1 MNRFSIGTHA
11 FILIVLAVGIIYS
24 LPNLY
29 PAKPAI
35 QIAYTDSGQSADQG
49 LLNEVTEILSAK
61 SIQSESIGLKDNNI
75 VAKFSSFDDQLAAKS
90 ALQRILLDRAIV
102 ALNLEPSTPQ
112 WLRDIGGG
120 PLKLGLD
127 LSGGVHFLLEVDI
140 ESALDNRLDSL
151 LNQYRKKF
159 RDDRINVES
168 SQKKDKELSFSF
180 ASDED
185 YNKALKV
192 FGDDNITAVGTALY
206 DIQTNTIRN
215 NVDIS
220 YSQSAIKEIRDYAV
234 GQNLMTLRNRVNEL
248 GVSEPIVQ
256 RQGSSRIVVELPGVQ
271 DTTAAK
277 KIIGKTANLEFRLE
291 AAPDDN
297 ITAVGTAL
305 YDIQTNTIR
314 NNVDISY
321 SQSAIK
327 EIRDYAVGQNLM
339 TLRNRVNELGVSEPI
354 VQRQGSSRI
363 VVELPGVQDTTAA
376 KKIIGKT
383 ANLEFRL
390 EAAPTTSRLR
400 KEEFTYQ
407 DERMG
412 SAYLEKNII
421 VAGERVTNASSG
433 FDESGFAQV
442 NISLDMQGGRAMQK
456 ATSGN
461 IGRRLGVL
469 FVERKNKSTL
479 TIDENGDEVIEQSSY
494 IEKNIISL
502 ATVQAVLGTGFRITG
517 VGSPQEASE
526 LALLLRAGA
535 LAAPMKFVEE
545 RTVGPSLGKENIELG
560 IRSIII
566 GLLSV
571 VLFMVFYYR
580 WFGLAAN
587 IALFANV
594 VLITGFMS
602 LLGATLTLP
611 GIAGIV
617 LTIGMAVDANV
628 LIFSRIR
635 EELAEGRDPQTAI
648 QEGFSRAFVTIFDA
662 NVTTLIAS
670 IVLYAIGTG
679 PIKGF
684 AITLSIGIITSMFT
698 AILGTR
704 AIINLMY
711 GNKNIKE
718 LRV

>member
-1 MNRFSIGTHA
+1 MNRFSIWTYI
-11 FILIVLAVGIIYS
+11 FILSVLSIGIIYS

-35 QIAYTDSGQSADQG
+35 QIAYTDSGKSSDQQ
-49 LLNEVTEILSAK
+49 LLTRVRDILESKDIRTESV
-61 SIQSESIGLKDNNI
+61 GLKENNI
-75 VAKFSSFDDQLAAKS
+75 VVKFNSLDDQLAGKA
-90 ALQRILLDRAIV
+90 ALQRALLDQAIV

-140 ESALDNRLDSL
+140 DSALDNRLESL
-151 LNQYRKKF
+151 LNEYRKKF

-168 SQKKDKELSFSF
+168 SRKDNKDLLFSFS
-180 ASDED
+180 SDED
-185 YNKALKV
+185 YSKALKI
-192 FGDDNITAVGTALY
+192 FTQDNVTPLGTSLFDLRPNAL
-206 DIQTNTIRN
+206 RN
-215 NVDIS
+215 LVELS

-256 RQGSSRIVVELPGVQ
+256 RQGSSRIVVQLPGVQ

-291 AAPDDN
+291 AAS
-297 ITAVGTAL
+297 T
-305 YDIQTNTIR
+305 
-314 NNVDISY
+314 S
-321 SQSAIK
+321 
-327 EIRDYAVGQNLM
+327 
-339 TLRNRVNELGVSEPI
+339 
-354 VQRQGSSRI
+354 
-363 VVELPGVQDTTAA
+363 
-376 KKIIGKT
+376 
-383 ANLEFRL
+383 
-390 EAAPTTSRLR
+390 SRLR
-400 KEEFTYQ
+400 KEEFDFQ

-412 SAYLEKNII
+412 SAFLEKNII
-421 VAGERVTNASSG
+421 VAGERVTNANSG

-442 NISLDMQGGRAMQK
+442 NITLDMQGGRAMQK
-456 ATSGN
+456 ATNGN

-469 FVERKNKSTL
+469 FVEQKNKSVL
-479 TIDENGDEVIEQSSY
+479 KKDSNGEDVIEQSSY
-494 IEKNIISL
+494 IEKKIISL
-502 ATVQAVLGTGFRITG
+502 ATVQAVLGTNFRITG

-560 IRSIII
+560 VRSIII

-571 VLFMVFYYR
+571 IAFMLFYYR

-635 EELAEGRDPQTAI
+635 EELKAGKEPQTAI
-648 QEGFSRAFVTIFDA
+648 QEGFSRAFVTIVDA

-670 IVLYAIGTG
+670 IILYAIGTG
-679 PIKGF
+679 PVKGF
-684 AITLSIGIITSMFT
+684 AITLSIGILTSMFT

-704 AIINLMY
+704 AIINIMY
-711 GNKNIKE
+711 GNKNLKE

>member
-1 MNRFSIGTHA
+1 MNRFSVWTYT
-11 FILIVLAVGIIYS
+11 FILMVLSIGVIYS

-29 PAKPAI
+29 PSKPAI
-35 QIAYTDSGQSADQG
+35 QIAYTDSGKSADQM
-49 LLNEVTEILSAK
+49 LLTQVQQILSDQNISA
-61 SIQSESIGLKDNNI
+61 ESVGLKENNI
-75 VAKFSSFDDQLAAKS
+75 VAKFTSFDDQLAGKS
-90 ALQRILLDRAIV
+90 ALQRSLLDQAIV

-140 ESALDNRLDSL
+140 DSALDNRLESL
-151 LNQYRKKF
+151 LNEYRKKF
-159 RDDRINVES
+159 RDDRISVES
-168 SQKKDKELSFSF
+168 SRKDNKELFFSF

-185 YNKALKV
+185 YNKAVKI
-192 FGDDNITAVGTALY
+192 FNEDNVTPLGTALY
-206 DIQTNTIRN
+206 DLSPNSVRN
-215 NVDIS
+215 LVELA
-220 YSQSAIKEIRDYAV
+220 YSSSAIKEIRDYAV

-291 AAPDDN
+291 A
-297 ITAVGTAL
+297 
-305 YDIQTNTIR
+305 
-314 NNVDISY
+314 
-321 SQSAIK
+321 
-327 EIRDYAVGQNLM
+327 
-339 TLRNRVNELGVSEPI
+339 
-354 VQRQGSSRI
+354 SS
-363 VVELPGVQDTTAA
+363 
-376 KKIIGKT
+376 
-383 ANLEFRL
+383 
-390 EAAPTTSRLR
+390 TTSRLR
-400 KEEFTYQ
+400 KEEFDFQ
-407 DERMG
+407 DGRMS
-412 SAYLEKNII
+412 SAFLEKNII
-421 VAGERVTNASSG
+421 VAGERVTNANSG

-442 NISLDMQGGRAMQK
+442 NITLDMQGGRAMQK
-456 ATSGN
+456 ATNGN
-461 IGRRLGVL
+461 IGRRLAVL
-469 FVERKNKSTL
+469 FVEQKNKSVL
-479 TIDENGDEVIEQSSY
+479 VQDDEGNDLIEQSSY
-494 IEKNIISL
+494 IEKEIISL
-502 ATVQAVLGTGFRITG
+502 ATVQAVLGTAFRITG

-560 IRSIII
+560 VRSIII

-571 VLFMVFYYR
+571 IAFMLFYYR

-635 EELAEGRDPQTAI
+635 EELKEGKEPQTAI
-648 QEGFSRAFVTIFDA
+648 QEGFSRAFVTIVDA

-679 PIKGF
+679 PVKGF
-684 AITLSIGIITSMFT
+684 AITLSIGILTSMFT

-704 AIINLMY
+704 AIINIMY

>member
-11 FILIVLAVGIIYS
+11 FILIVLAIGIIYS

-49 LLNEVTEILSAK
+49 LLNEVSDILKAK
-61 SIQSESIGLKDNNI
+61 NIQSESVGLKDNNI

-159 RDDRINVES
+159 RDDRISVES
-168 SQKKDKELSFSF
+168 SQKNDKELSFSF
-180 ASDED
+180 VSDED
-185 YNKALKV
+185 YNKALKI

-215 NVDIS
+215 KVDIA
-220 YSQSAIKEIRDYAV
+220 YSQGAIKEIRDYAV

-291 AAPDDN
+291 A
-297 ITAVGTAL
+297 
-305 YDIQTNTIR
+305 
-314 NNVDISY
+314 
-321 SQSAIK
+321 
-327 EIRDYAVGQNLM
+327 
-339 TLRNRVNELGVSEPI
+339 
-354 VQRQGSSRI
+354 SS
-363 VVELPGVQDTTAA
+363 
-376 KKIIGKT
+376 
-383 ANLEFRL
+383 
-390 EAAPTTSRLR
+390 TTSRLR
-400 KEEFTYQ
+400 KEEFDYK

-412 SAYLEKNII
+412 SADLEKSVI

-469 FVERKNKSTL
+469 FVERKNKSIL
-479 TIDENGDEVIEQSSY
+479 TTDENGNEVIEQSSY

-502 ATVQAVLGTGFRITG
+502 ATVQAVLGTSFRITG

-545 RTVGPSLGKENIELG
+545 RTVGPSLGKENIQLG
-560 IRSIII
+560 IKSIII

-635 EELAEGRDPQTAI
+635 EELAEGKDPQTAI
-648 QEGFSRAFVTIFDA
+648 EQGFSRAFVTIFDA

-711 GNKNIKE
+711 GNKNIQE

>member
-1 MNRFSIGTHA
+1 MNRFSIWTHGL
-11 FILIVLAVGIIYS
+11 ILFVLSIGVLYS

-29 PAKPAI
+29 PANPAI
-35 QIAYTDSGQSADQG
+35 QIAYTDSGKSADQN
-49 LLNEVTEILSAK
+49 LLNQVNEILASK
-61 SIQSESIGLKDNNI
+61 SIVSEFVGLKENNI

-90 ALQRILLDRAIV
+90 ALQRILLDQAIV

-127 LSGGVHFLLEVDI
+127 LAGGVHFLLEVDI

-159 RDDRINVES
+159 RDDRISVES
-168 SQKKDKELSFSF
+168 SQKKDKELIFTF
-180 ASDED
+180 VSDED
-185 YNKALKV
+185 YNKALRI

-206 DIQTNTIRN
+206 DLQPNAIRN
-215 NVDIS
+215 RVALS
-220 YSQSAIKEIRDYAV
+220 YSKSAIKEIRDYAV

-291 AAPDDN
+291 A
-297 ITAVGTAL
+297 
-305 YDIQTNTIR
+305 
-314 NNVDISY
+314 
-321 SQSAIK
+321 
-327 EIRDYAVGQNLM
+327 
-339 TLRNRVNELGVSEPI
+339 
-354 VQRQGSSRI
+354 GS
-363 VVELPGVQDTTAA
+363 
-376 KKIIGKT
+376 
-383 ANLEFRL
+383 
-390 EAAPTTSRLR
+390 TTSRLR
-400 KEEFTYQ
+400 KEEFDFK

-412 SAYLEKNII
+412 SAYLEKSVI
-421 VAGERVTNASSG
+421 VAGERVTNASTG

-442 NISLDMQGGRAMQK
+442 SITLDMQGGRAMQK

-461 IGRRLGVL
+461 IGRKLGVL
-469 FVERKNKSTL
+469 FVERKNKSNL
-479 TIDENGDEVIEQSSY
+479 TTDENGNEVIEQTSY
-494 IEKNIISL
+494 TEKNIISL
-502 ATVQAVLGTGFRITG
+502 ATVQAVLGTAFRITN
-517 VGSPQEASE
+517 VGTPQEASE

-571 VLFMVFYYR
+571 IAFMLFYYR

-587 IALFANV
+587 IALFANI

-635 EELAEGRDPQTAI
+635 EELAEGKDPQTAI
-648 QEGFSRAFVTIFDA
+648 NEGFSRAFVTIFDA

-684 AITLSIGIITSMFT
+684 AITLSIGILTSMFT

-711 GNKNIKE
+711 GNKNIQE

>member
-1 MNRFSIGTHA
+1 MNRFSIWTYA
-11 FILIVLAVGIIYS
+11 FILMVLSIGLIYS

-35 QIAYTDSGQSADQG
+35 QIAYTDSGKSADQI
-49 LLNEVTEILSAK
+49 LLNQVQDILEDQ
-61 SIQSESIGLKDNNI
+61 SIDVESVGLKDNNI
-75 VAKFSSFDDQLAAKS
+75 IAKFNSFDDQLAGKA
-90 ALQRILLDRAIV
+90 ALQNTLLDRAIV

-140 ESALDNRLDSL
+140 DSALDNRLESL
-151 LNQYRKKF
+151 LNEYRKKF

-168 SQKKDKELSFSF
+168 SRKEGKELLFSF

-185 YNKALKV
+185 YNKALRM
-192 FGDDNITAVGTALY
+192 FNEDNITPLGTPFY
-206 DIQTNTIRN
+206 DLKPNSVRN
-215 NVDIS
+215 LVEVA
-220 YSQSAIKEIRDYAV
+220 YSQNAIKEIRDYAV

-291 AAPDDN
+291 AA
-297 ITAVGTAL
+297 
-305 YDIQTNTIR
+305 
-314 NNVDISY
+314 S
-321 SQSAIK
+321 
-327 EIRDYAVGQNLM
+327 
-339 TLRNRVNELGVSEPI
+339 
-354 VQRQGSSRI
+354 
-363 VVELPGVQDTTAA
+363 
-376 KKIIGKT
+376 
-383 ANLEFRL
+383 
-390 EAAPTTSRLR
+390 TTSRLR
-400 KEEFTYQ
+400 KEEFDFQ

-412 SAYLEKNII
+412 SAFLEKNII

-442 NISLDMQGGRAMQK
+442 NITLDMQGGRAMQK
-456 ATSGN
+456 ATNGN

-469 FVERKNKSTL
+469 FVEQKNKSVL
-479 TIDENGDEVIEQSSY
+479 IQDAEGNDVIEQTSF
-494 IEKNIISL
+494 IEKEIISL
-502 ATVQAVLGTGFRITG
+502 ATVQAVLGTAFRITG

-560 IRSIII
+560 VRSIII

-571 VLFMVFYYR
+571 IAFMLFYYR
-580 WFGLAAN
+580 WFGFAAN

-635 EELAEGRDPQTAI
+635 EELKEGKDPQTAI
-648 QEGFSRAFVTIFDA
+648 QEGFSRAFVTIVDA

-679 PIKGF
+679 PVKGF
-684 AITLSIGIITSMFT
+684 AITLSIGILTSMFT

>member
-1 MNRFSIGTHA
+1 
-11 FILIVLAVGIIYS
+11 LVLGFTYA

-29 PAKPAI
+29 PTQPSI
-35 QIAYTDSGQSADQG
+35 QVAYTDSGKSADQM
-49 LLNEVTEILSAK
+49 LLNELENIL
-61 SIQSESIGLKDNNI
+61 ENNQVGYEELFLREGKI
-75 VAKFSSFDDQLAAKS
+75 VIKFSTLDQQLESKTI
-90 ALQRILLDRAIV
+90 LQNKLLDKVII
-102 ALNLEPSTPQ
+102 ALNLEPTTPD
-112 WLRDIGGG
+112 WLKNLGGK
-120 PLKLGLD
+120 PVKLGLD

-159 RDDRINVES
+159 RDDRISVES
-168 SQKKDKELSFSF
+168 SQKNDKELIFEF
-180 ASDED
+180 LGDED
-185 YNKALKV
+185 YSKALKI
-192 FGDDNITAVGTALY
+192 FGDDNITSVGTALY
-206 DIQTNTIRN
+206 DLQPSSIRN
-215 NVDIS
+215 RVS
-220 YSQSAIKEIRDYAV
+220 LAYSQSAIKEIRDYAV

-291 AAPDDN
+291 AA
-297 ITAVGTAL
+297 
-305 YDIQTNTIR
+305 
-314 NNVDISY
+314 S
-321 SQSAIK
+321 
-327 EIRDYAVGQNLM
+327 
-339 TLRNRVNELGVSEPI
+339 
-354 VQRQGSSRI
+354 
-363 VVELPGVQDTTAA
+363 
-376 KKIIGKT
+376 
-383 ANLEFRL
+383 
-390 EAAPTTSRLR
+390 TTSRLR
-400 KEEFTYQ
+400 KEEFDYQ

-412 SAYLEKNII
+412 SAYLEKNVI

-461 IGRRLGVL
+461 IGRKLGVL
-469 FVERKNKSTL
+469 FVERKNKSILTL
-479 TIDENGDEVIEQSSY
+479 DENGQEVIEQTSY
-494 IEKNIISL
+494 IEKSIISL
-502 ATVQAVLGTGFRITG
+502 ATVQAVLGTNFRITG

-571 VLFMVFYYR
+571 IAFMLFYYR

-635 EELAEGRDPQTAI
+635 EELAEGKDPQTAI

-670 IVLYAIGTG
+670 VVLYAIGTG

-698 AILGTR
+698 AIIGTR

-711 GNKNIKE
+711 GNKNIQE

>member
-1 MNRFSIGTHA
+1 
-11 FILIVLAVGIIYS
+11 
-24 LPNLY
+24 
-29 PAKPAI
+29 
-35 QIAYTDSGQSADQG
+35 
-49 LLNEVTEILSAK
+49 
-61 SIQSESIGLKDNNI
+61 

-112 WLRDIGGG
+112 WLRNIGGG

-140 ESALDNRLDSL
+140 ESALDSRLDSL

-159 RDDRINVES
+159 RDDRISVEG

-185 YNKALKV
+185 YNKALKI
-192 FGDDNITAVGTALY
+192 FSDDNITAVGTALY
-206 DIQTNTIRN
+206 DIQTNAIRN
-215 NVDIS
+215 KVDIS

-234 GQNLMTLRNRVNEL
+234 GQNLMTLRKRVNLL

-277 KIIGKTANLEFRLE
+277 KLIGKTA
-291 AAPDDN
+291 
-297 ITAVGTAL
+297 T
-305 YDIQTNTIR
+305 
-314 NNVDISY
+314 
-321 SQSAIK
+321 
-327 EIRDYAVGQNLM
+327 
-339 TLRNRVNELGVSEPI
+339 
-354 VQRQGSSRI
+354 
-363 VVELPGVQDTTAA
+363 
-376 KKIIGKT
+376 
-383 ANLEFRL
+383 LEFRL

-400 KEEFTYQ
+400 KEEFDYK
-407 DERMG
+407 DEIMG
-412 SAYLEKNII
+412 SAYLEKTII

-442 NISLDMQGGRAMQK
+442 NISLDMQGGRALQK

-461 IGRRLGVL
+461 LGRRLGVL
-469 FVERKNKSTL
+469 FVEQKSKSVL
-479 TIDENGDEVIEQSSY
+479 ALDENGNEVIQQSSY
-494 IEKNIISL
+494 EDKKIISL
-502 ATVQAVLGTGFRITG
+502 ATVQAVLGTKFRITG
-517 VGSPQEASE
+517 VGSPREAKE
-526 LALLLRAGA
+526 LADLLVAGA

-571 VLFMVFYYR
+571 IAFMLFYYR

-635 EELAEGRDPQTAI
+635 EELADGRDPQTAI

-698 AILGTR
+698 AIMGTR

>member
-1 MNRFSIGTHA
+1 MNRFSIWTYT
-11 FILIVLAVGIIYS
+11 FILLVLSIGVIYS

-35 QIAYTDSGQSADQG
+35 QIAYTDSGKSADQI
-49 LLNEVTEILSAK
+49 LLNQVTQILNDQN
-61 SIQSESIGLKDNNI
+61 IFTESVGLKENNI
-75 VAKFSSFDDQLAAKS
+75 VAKFTSFDDQLAGKS
-90 ALQRILLDRAIV
+90 ALQRALLDQAIV

-140 ESALDNRLDSL
+140 DSALDNRLESL
-151 LNQYRKKF
+151 LNEYRKKF
-159 RDDRINVES
+159 RDDRISVES
-168 SQKKDKELSFSF
+168 SRKDNKDLFFSF

-185 YNKALKV
+185 YNKAVKI
-192 FGDDNITAVGTALY
+192 FNEDNVTPLGTALY
-206 DIQTNTIRN
+206 DLSPNSVRN
-215 NVDIS
+215 LVELS
-220 YSQSAIKEIRDYAV
+220 YSSSAIKEIRDYAV

-291 AAPDDN
+291 A
-297 ITAVGTAL
+297 
-305 YDIQTNTIR
+305 
-314 NNVDISY
+314 
-321 SQSAIK
+321 
-327 EIRDYAVGQNLM
+327 
-339 TLRNRVNELGVSEPI
+339 
-354 VQRQGSSRI
+354 SS
-363 VVELPGVQDTTAA
+363 
-376 KKIIGKT
+376 
-383 ANLEFRL
+383 
-390 EAAPTTSRLR
+390 TTSRLR
-400 KEEFTYQ
+400 KEEFDFQ

-412 SAYLEKNII
+412 SAFLEKNII

-442 NISLDMQGGRAMQK
+442 NITLDMQGGRAMQK
-456 ATSGN
+456 ATNGN
-461 IGRRLGVL
+461 IGRRLAVL
-469 FVERKNKSTL
+469 FVEQKNKSVL
-479 TIDENGDEVIEQSSY
+479 VQDDEGNDLIEQSSY
-494 IEKNIISL
+494 IEKEIISL
-502 ATVQAVLGTGFRITG
+502 ATVQAVLGTAFRITG

-560 IRSIII
+560 VRSIII

-571 VLFMVFYYR
+571 IAFMLFYYR

-635 EELAEGRDPQTAI
+635 EELKEGKEPQTAI
-648 QEGFSRAFVTIFDA
+648 QEGFSRAFVTIVDA

-670 IVLYAIGTG
+670 IILYAIGTG
-679 PIKGF
+679 PVKGF
-684 AITLSIGIITSMFT
+684 AITLSIGILTSMFT

-704 AIINLMY
+704 AIINIMY

>member
-1 MNRFSIGTHA
+1 MNRFSIWTYA
-11 FILIVLAVGIIYS
+11 FILMVLSIGLIYS

-35 QIAYTDSGQSADQG
+35 QIAYTDSGKSADQI
-49 LLNEVTEILSAK
+49 LLNQVTEILEDRSVGV
-61 SIQSESIGLKDNNI
+61 ESVGLKDNNI
-75 VAKFSSFDDQLAAKS
+75 IAKFNSFDDQLAGKA
-90 ALQRILLDRAIV
+90 ALQRVLLDRAVV
-102 ALNLEPSTPQ
+102 ALNLEPSTPK

-140 ESALDNRLDSL
+140 DIALDNRLESL
-151 LNQYRKKF
+151 LNEYRKKF
-159 RDDRINVES
+159 RDERINVES
-168 SQKKDKELSFSF
+168 SLKSNKDLIFSF
-180 ASDED
+180 ISDED
-185 YNKALKV
+185 YNKALRI
-192 FGDDNITAVGTALY
+192 FSDDNITSLGTPLY
-206 DIQTNTIRN
+206 DLRPNSLRN
-215 NVDIS
+215 LVEIA
-220 YSQSAIKEIRDYAV
+220 YSQNAIKEIRDYAV

-291 AAPDDN
+291 AA
-297 ITAVGTAL
+297 
-305 YDIQTNTIR
+305 
-314 NNVDISY
+314 S
-321 SQSAIK
+321 
-327 EIRDYAVGQNLM
+327 
-339 TLRNRVNELGVSEPI
+339 
-354 VQRQGSSRI
+354 
-363 VVELPGVQDTTAA
+363 
-376 KKIIGKT
+376 
-383 ANLEFRL
+383 
-390 EAAPTTSRLR
+390 TTSRLR
-400 KEEFTYQ
+400 KEEFDFQ

-412 SAYLEKNII
+412 SAFLEKNII
-421 VAGERVTNASSG
+421 VAGDRVTNASSG

-442 NISLDMQGGRAMQK
+442 NITLDMQGGRAMQK
-456 ATSGN
+456 ATNGN

-469 FVERKNKSTL
+469 FVEQKNKSVL
-479 TIDENGDEVIEQSSY
+479 TKDADDNDVIEQTSY
-494 IEKNIISL
+494 VTKEIISL
-502 ATVQAVLGTGFRITG
+502 ATVQAVLGTAFRITG

-560 IRSIII
+560 VRSIII

-571 VLFMVFYYR
+571 IAFMFFYYR
-580 WFGLAAN
+580 WFGFAAN

-635 EELAEGRDPQTAI
+635 EELKAGKDPQTAI
-648 QEGFSRAFVTIFDA
+648 QEGFSRAFVTIVDA

-670 IVLYAIGTG
+670 VVLYAIGTG
-679 PIKGF
+679 PVKGF
-684 AITLSIGIITSMFT
+684 AITLSIGILTSMFT

>member
-1 MNRFSIGTHA
+1 MNRFSIWTYA
-11 FILIVLAVGIIYS
+11 FILIVLSIGVLYS

-35 QIAYTDSGQSADQG
+35 QIAYTDSGMSADQS
-49 LLNEVTEILSAK
+49 LLDQVTKILAEK
-61 SIQSESIGLKDNNI
+61 NIPAESVGLKKNNI
-75 VAKFSSFDDQLAAKS
+75 VAKFTSFDDQLAGKA
-90 ALQRILLDRAIV
+90 ALQKTLLDQAIV

-140 ESALDNRLDSL
+140 DSALDNRLESL
-151 LNQYRKKF
+151 LSQYRKKF

-168 SQKKDKELSFSF
+168 SRKDNKDLLF
-180 ASDED
+180 AFVSDED
-185 YNKALKV
+185 YNKALRI
-192 FGDDNITAVGTALY
+192 FTEDNVTPLGTSLY
-206 DIQTNTIRN
+206 DLKLNSVRN
-215 NVDIS
+215 LVELA
-220 YSQSAIKEIRDYAV
+220 YSDSAIKEIRDYAV

-291 AAPDDN
+291 A
-297 ITAVGTAL
+297 
-305 YDIQTNTIR
+305 
-314 NNVDISY
+314 S
-321 SQSAIK
+321 
-327 EIRDYAVGQNLM
+327 
-339 TLRNRVNELGVSEPI
+339 
-354 VQRQGSSRI
+354 
-363 VVELPGVQDTTAA
+363 
-376 KKIIGKT
+376 
-383 ANLEFRL
+383 
-390 EAAPTTSRLR
+390 PTTSRLR
-400 KEEFTYQ
+400 KEEFNYQ

-442 NISLDMQGGRAMQK
+442 NLSLDMQGGRAMQK

-469 FVERKNKSTL
+469 FVEQKNKSVL
-479 TIDENGDEVIEQSSY
+479 TKDANGNEVIEQSSY
-494 IEKNIISL
+494 IEKEIISL
-502 ATVQAVLGTGFRITG
+502 ATVQDVLGTAFRITG

-560 IRSIII
+560 IKSIII

-571 VLFMVFYYR
+571 ITFMLFYYR
-580 WFGLAAN
+580 WFGFAAN

-635 EELAEGRDPQTAI
+635 EELKDGKDPQTAI
-648 QEGFSRAFVTIFDA
+648 QEGFSRAFVTIVDA

-679 PIKGF
+679 PVKGF
-684 AITLSIGIITSMFT
+684 AITLSIGILTSMFT
-698 AILGTR
+698 AIMGTR

>member
-1 MNRFSIGTHA
+1 MNRFSIWTHA
-11 FILIVLAVGIIYS
+11 FILMVLAIGVIYS

-35 QIAYTDSGQSADQG
+35 QIAYTDTGQSADQD
-49 LLNEVTEILSAK
+49 LLDQVTDILSSK
-61 SIQSESIGLKDNNI
+61 SIASESIGLKDNNI
-75 VAKFSSFDDQLAAKS
+75 VAKFTSFDDQLAAKS

-112 WLRDIGGG
+112 WLRNIGGG
-120 PLKLGLD
+120 PLTLGLD

-140 ESALDNRLDSL
+140 ESALDGRLDSL

-159 RDDRINVES
+159 RDDRISVES
-168 SQKKDKELSFSF
+168 SQKKDKELIFEF
-180 ASDED
+180 VGDGD
-185 YNKALKV
+185 YNKALKI
-192 FGDDNITAVGTALY
+192 FSDDNVTAVGTALY
-206 DIQTNTIRN
+206 DLQSSVIQNR
-215 NVDIS
+215 VS
-220 YSQSAIKEIRDYAV
+220 LAYSQSAIKEIRDYAV

-291 AAPDDN
+291 A
-297 ITAVGTAL
+297 T
-305 YDIQTNTIR
+305 
-314 NNVDISY
+314 S
-321 SQSAIK
+321 
-327 EIRDYAVGQNLM
+327 
-339 TLRNRVNELGVSEPI
+339 
-354 VQRQGSSRI
+354 
-363 VVELPGVQDTTAA
+363 
-376 KKIIGKT
+376 
-383 ANLEFRL
+383 
-390 EAAPTTSRLR
+390 TTSRLR
-400 KEEFTYQ
+400 KEEFNYQ

-412 SAYLEKNII
+412 SAYLEKNVI
-421 VAGERVTNASSG
+421 VAGDRVTNASTG

-456 ATSGN
+456 ATNGN

-479 TIDENGDEVIEQSSY
+479 TIDENGDEVIEQTSY
-494 IEKNIISL
+494 IEKSIISL
-502 ATVQAVLGTGFRITG
+502 ATVQGVLGNGFRITG
-517 VGSPQEASE
+517 VGTSQEASE

-566 GLLSV
+566 GFLSV
-571 VLFMVFYYR
+571 IAFMLFYYR

-587 IALFANV
+587 IALFANI

-602 LLGATLTLP
+602 LFGFTLTLP
-611 GIAGIV
+611 GIAGVV

-635 EELAEGRDPQTAI
+635 EELAEGREPQIAI

-670 IVLYAIGTG
+670 IVLFAIGTG

-698 AILGTR
+698 AIMGTR